1 MWKLISGAHFNNLLY
16 IVHNQ
21 YTNEMVTCKTEQKFS
36 FVYITENSSLEYQE
50 TEKIV
55 QQVNK
60 SFNTEKTNKRNTLLN
75 MYYMWPI
82 NTWKIV

>member
-1 MWKLISGAHFNNLLY
+1 
-16 IVHNQ
+16 
-21 YTNEMVTCKTEQKFS
+21 MVTCKTGQKFS

-60 SFNTEKTNKRNTLLN
+60 SFNTEKINKRNTLLN

-82 NTWKIV
+82 NTWKTV